1 MIWITPSE
9 KDTATATLENRLWD
23 AADRFRANSGPILGI
38 VFLRFAENR
47 LAAQRAKPRQQVIAA
62 GSSRRSL
69 GVAARVDEPTA
80 DHAGGVIL
88 TSSAPTE
95 VINIHAR

>member
-1 MIWITPSE
+1 MIWIAPSE
-9 KDTATATLENRLWD
+9 RSTATTQQEHLWD
-23 AADRFRANSGPILGI
+23 RVHQFGANSRPILGI
-38 VFLRFAENR
+38 IFLRFAEIP
-47 LAAQRAKPRQQVIAA
+47 LPAQRAKPHQRSIGT

-69 GVAARVDEPTA
+69 GVAGRVDEPA
-80 DHAGGVIL
+80 AAYAEGVIL